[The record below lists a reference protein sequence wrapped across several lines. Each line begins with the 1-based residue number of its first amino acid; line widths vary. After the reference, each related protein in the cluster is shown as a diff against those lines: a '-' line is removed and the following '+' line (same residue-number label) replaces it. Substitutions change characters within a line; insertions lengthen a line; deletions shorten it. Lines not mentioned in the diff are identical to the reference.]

1 MPKRLILL
9 RITFSVLRRGSSSC
23 HVPERRL
30 VIRFQFLEGEGTGMA
45 RSDNTFN
52 RFAFDSK
59 PCYWLC
65 CVCTYLLYEVL
76 APICILIQH
85 LRSFCMVWWYTCIG
99 FVNRLRKA
107 SALFEQLL
115 APGTSTSSTATPCAG
130 TNQDEAH
137 LHHNLDN
144 CYTGEPWLHV
154 KILPTDNSLCLHSVC
169 FHPNCTFTFFFE
181 PRSTFPTEELP
192 FHMKV
197 LMPNV

>member
-1 MPKRLILL
+1 MLVFRGMPKRLILL
-9 RITFSVLRRGSSSC
+9 RITFSVLCRGSSSC

-30 VIRFQFLEGEGTGMA
+30 VIRFRCLVGEGTGTA

-59 PCYWLC
+59 PCYWSC

-76 APICILIQH
+76 APIWILIQH
-85 LRSFCMVWWYTCIG
+85 LRSFCMGWWYTRIA

-115 APGTSTSSTATPCAG
+115 APGTSTFSTATPCARKNPG
-130 TNQDEAH
+130 QDDAH
-137 LHHNLDN
+137 LHDSMDN
-144 CYTGEPWLHV
+144 CYPGEPWIHV

-169 FHPNCTFTFFFE
+169 FHPSCTFTF
-181 PRSTFPTEELP
+181 P
-192 FHMKV
+192 
-197 LMPNV
+197 